1 MGTKAALFDGASAY
15 IQIPVSVRNDF
26 TIAFWARTS
35 TTGGGPQW
43 YNGKGFVDGEVGGV
57 TSDFGTALVGNK
69 FGFGVGNPDMT
80 LTATNVISDGQWHH
94 LAATR
99 NGASGQMTVFVDG
112 ALQASLVGPTGIRSA
127 PPALRLGSLQTSLGF
142 LAASMDDVRIYDY
155 VLGSNQIAGLMNNAP
170 VLSPISNRVMVA
182 GATLLVTNSASDPD
196 APAQSLTYNLIN
208 PPAGAAINSTNGVV
222 TWRPLMIQAGAT
234 SLLTVVVSDNGT
246 PSLSATQS
254 FWVTVNRPAQPGL
267 ASPLVSQGRF
277 RMSVSGDA
285 GPDYSVQGSTNLVNW
300 ATIQITNSP
309 ALPFLFTDPGS
320 SNYIQR
326 FYRVLLGP

>member
-1 MGTKAALFDGASAY
+1 
-15 IQIPVSVRNDF
+15 
-26 TIAFWARTS
+26 
-35 TTGGGPQW
+35 
-43 YNGKGFVDGEVGGV
+43 
-57 TSDFGTALVGNK
+57 
-69 FGFGVGNPDMT
+69 
-80 LTATNVISDGQWHH
+80 
-94 LAATR
+94 
-99 NGASGQMTVFVDG
+99 
-112 ALQASLVGPTGIRSA
+112 
-127 PPALRLGSLQTSLGF
+127 
-142 LAASMDDVRIYDY
+142 
-155 VLGSNQIAGLMNNAP
+155 
-170 VLSPISNRVMVA
+170 MVA